1 MGGRWAIVPPLW
13 RSMDHR
19 PPLGGVAVGGLWV
32 GEAVGGVGWVAG
44 GVRLGAGGVRFEAL
58 EGGADQGGFGV

>member
-1 MGGRWAIVPPLW
+1 VVDVTSSTLGVADMGGRWAIVPPLW

-32 GEAVGGVGWVAG
+32 GEAVGALDGWRE
-44 GVRLGAGGVRFEAL
+44 GVRLGGGRGAL
-58 EGGADQGGFGV
+58 